1 MAGIDFMTIA
11 AWLGHKNG
19 GILVGKL
26 YGHLLDEHRSAAAQ
40 RLSFT
45 DVRSTDLQEPH
56 PSPSWASNA
65 NAMDSINSPPPD
77 KDPLANQI
85 RS

>member
-1 MAGIDFMTIA
+1 M
-11 AWLGHKNG
+11 
-19 GILVGKL
+19 VG
-26 YGHLLDEHRSAAAQ
+26 YWSANYTGTFWTSTGAPQRSG
-40 RLSFT
+40 LSFT